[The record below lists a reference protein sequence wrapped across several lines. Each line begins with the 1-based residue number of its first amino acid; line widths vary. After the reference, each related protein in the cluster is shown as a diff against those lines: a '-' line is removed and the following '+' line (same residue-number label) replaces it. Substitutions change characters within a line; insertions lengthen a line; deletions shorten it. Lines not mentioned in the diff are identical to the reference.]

1 MDDETKPSH
10 IPREEE
16 PQEIQGTDPDS
27 GSLSDGMEPWL
38 PIETK
43 LVVASIATGVVA
55 LIVLATLVHLFL
67 LGGGR

>member
-1 MDDETKPSH
+1 
-10 IPREEE
+10 
-16 PQEIQGTDPDS
+16 
-27 GSLSDGMEPWL
+27 MEPWL

-43 LVVASIATGVVA
+43 LVVASIATGMVA

>member
-1 MDDETKPSH
+1 MDDETGSSH
-10 IPREEE
+10 IPTQEE
-16 PQEIQGTDPDS
+16 PQEIQGADPES
-27 GSLSDGMEPWL
+27 GSVSDGTEPWL

-43 LVVASIATGVVA
+43 LVVATLVTGMVA

>member
-10 IPREEE
+10 ISREEE

-27 GSLSDGMEPWL
+27 GSPSDGMEPWL

-67 LGGGR
+67 LGGSR